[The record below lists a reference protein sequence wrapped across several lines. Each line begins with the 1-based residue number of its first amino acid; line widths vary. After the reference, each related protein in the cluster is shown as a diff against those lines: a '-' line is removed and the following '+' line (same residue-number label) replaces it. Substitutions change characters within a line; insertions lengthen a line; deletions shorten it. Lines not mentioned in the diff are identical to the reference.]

1 MTAPAS
7 RRRWLLA
14 VVAVVALAALLRLTL
29 WSDSGEPSV
38 EEFCGEFA
46 HLLVVDELSLAVN
59 PKDDAS
65 TREAMDR
72 TARQFA
78 DAAAAAPAE
87 ISADMQLLADLT
99 AALSDAVAETASRQ
113 PFDRAAALIAAQD
126 PYLESQDAAT
136 QRVVDYVTRNCT
148 AAPG

>member
-1 MTAPAS
+1 MAAAA
-7 RRRWLLA
+7 RRRWLLI
-14 VVAVVALAALLRLTL
+14 VVAVVAMAALLRLTV

-38 EEFCGEFA
+38 EEFCSEFA
-46 HLLVVDELSLAVN
+46 HLLVVDQLSLAVN
-59 PKDDAS
+59 PNDDAS

-78 DAAAAAPAE
+78 DAADAAPAE
-87 ISADMQLLADLT
+87 ISPDMQLLADLT
-99 AALSDAVAETASRQ
+99 AALSDAVADTASRET
-113 PFDRAAALIAAQD
+113 FDRAAALIAAQD
-126 PYLESQDAAT
+126 PYLETQDAAA